1 MKNGD
6 SIEIVTSK
14 TERGPSIDWLNPNL
28 GYIKTNSARQKIRQW
43 FNRQEQRINIQR
55 GKELYSKQV
64 RRLTTNLNLNEI
76 SKVMGMES
84 SDELYH
90 SIGTGSVTVSQIAAK
105 LSTPNNSEPSSKP
118 IKSIGPASGIDV
130 LGVGDLLTRMAQCCN
145 PIRGD
150 NIAGYITRSR
160 GVTVHRTDC
169 PNIKNENVQETLIK
183 VDWGQARTLYPV
195 DIQIDAYDRVGLLKD
210 ITALVSEHRVNIA
223 NCETREVADRSIIT
237 MTLYTRGIDELNKVF
252 SKLEGVKGVTNIIRS
267 PDQSVISNK

>member
-1 MKNGD
+1 MNPRL
-6 SIEIVTSK
+6 SQ
-14 TERGPSIDWLNPNL
+14 LN
-28 GYIKTNSARQKIRQW
+28 R
-43 FNRQEQRINIQR
+43 
-55 GKELYSKQV
+55 
-64 RRLTTNLNLNEI
+64 
-76 SKVMGMES
+76 
-84 SDELYH
+84 
-90 SIGTGSVTVSQIAAK
+90 
-105 LSTPNNSEPSSKP
+105 
-118 IKSIGPASGIDV
+118 GPASGSDV